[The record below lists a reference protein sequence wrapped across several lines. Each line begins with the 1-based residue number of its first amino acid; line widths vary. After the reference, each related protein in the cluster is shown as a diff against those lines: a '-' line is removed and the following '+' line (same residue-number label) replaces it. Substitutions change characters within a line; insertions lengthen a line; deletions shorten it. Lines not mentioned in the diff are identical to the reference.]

1 MQNDRLG
8 EYLMKLRNSR
18 AALSF
23 LVLLAFVTLSVPQIG
38 YSQSTAVR
46 TEQGAD
52 LSAQL
57 AAIENQVEARRKEL
71 GIPGMSLAIVKDDK
85 VVYLKGLGLKDFEKK
100 VAVTPDTQFAI
111 GSATKAFTA
120 LSVLM
125 SQDQGK
131 LSLDDSPKKYLPYFK
146 MFDPDAD
153 KNILIRDLLSHSS
166 GLNRTDLAMI
176 TGRLNRSELIQVAA
190 QAKPTAKLREKFQY
204 QNIMFAAAG
213 EIVVGPALER
223 SRGLARNNGI
233 SFRSYSGKLHTFVV
247 ADVLPQA
254 SELVSAD
261 LVLMNEESFRAFFD
275 YPAGHYTDIALTV
288 ANPLEVRNVALKLA
302 AALPDARPILRDE
315 VLRTY
320 ASIFDWR
327 EGIVLALLSAAI
339 LAFGILAW
347 DKASGLS
354 AEERREIGILKAI
367 GWETDRKST
376 RLNSSH

>member
-190 QAKPTAKLREKFQY
+190 QAQP
-204 QNIMFAAAG
+204 
-213 EIVVGPALER
+213 
-223 SRGLARNNGI
+223 
-233 SFRSYSGKLHTFVV
+233 
-247 ADVLPQA
+247 
-254 SELVSAD
+254 
-261 LVLMNEESFRAFFD
+261 
-275 YPAGHYTDIALTV
+275 
-288 ANPLEVRNVALKLA
+288 
-302 AALPDARPILRDE
+302 
-315 VLRTY
+315 
-320 ASIFDWR
+320 
-327 EGIVLALLSAAI
+327 
-339 LAFGILAW
+339 
-347 DKASGLS
+347 
-354 AEERREIGILKAI
+354 
-367 GWETDRKST
+367 
-376 RLNSSH
+376 